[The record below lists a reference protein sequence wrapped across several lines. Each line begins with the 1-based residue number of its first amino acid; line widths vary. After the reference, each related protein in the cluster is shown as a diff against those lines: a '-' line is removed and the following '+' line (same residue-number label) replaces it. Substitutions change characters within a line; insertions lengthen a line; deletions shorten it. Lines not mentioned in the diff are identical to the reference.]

1 MASSTKIK
9 IPKINTINE
18 ARSSGALTTTSASTN
33 SIDRNLKELINIT
46 NSIKNNQITEAK
58 KQSAQLINIDKNLD
72 KNITEFRKAYGNF
85 VTISSSTTTEDTNTS
100 SDYDYGN
107 RSKTTTRTRVSSF
120 TDSDRSNSS
129 GHTSSSY
136 MPNKGIMDGIKG
148 FGDRASSG
156 FAPSLALSVA
166 TGGALN
172 PVLIQAL
179 WGPMKQFAGLIKDTI
194 LLPFR
199 AISAIWGSM
208 KNVFGFITSPFHSF
222 GHGGGSNSEYGLQG
236 ETKATTNARDNQ
248 LYRRLDTIISLLGKK
263 PALEKEE
270 KKEKSGGFLSSLF
283 GFLGEVIKIGGLI
296 ALGYGVFKV
305 IGMDKIKE
313 GWEAIKESKQKDGW
327 WGAIKTTLSTV
338 VDWGKII
345 GGFIYDWYEE
355 SGLKDT
361 ISGFIEGVKQDIKD
375 WWDKDKEREKDPNQ
389 FSIHRVFTWINKKI
403 SGILGEGWSE
413 VWNNTLLSLSSG
425 WNILTD
431 DKASDKY
438 FENIQ
443 KYWDN
448 ETKDWKENTPDK
460 IKNYDKIFDLMD
472 EKGLTGSQLK
482 LSFAKFKKNISDK
495 VANMYANSTDWLG
508 NAFAPMFGDNSP
520 ESEAF
525 KKFQLMDFEKG
536 QTGNL
541 DNYGWS
547 DKAFYNIYKTTNDF
561 MNSEEEGAFSLPN
574 IKKTFSGFLSFS
586 ISSLIETGVNIV
598 KEKWNNFQGK
608 LALQYKQYSDW
619 KNDPEGF
626 FAKNEHYSINGE
638 ELNFEDNQFYKMNKA
653 FSKII
658 ESFTEMFK
666 GKEGEEG
673 FFDKI
678 VNSITNFFTND
689 EGKSIISE
697 FQDKLIEIVTNQI
710 PIVIK
715 AVIGWVETKLSD
727 DNLLSSAV
735 KSSLNTFYGKLFS
748 TQVKQTK
755 ENIQQGNVTKETKE
769 QTEKILNDNIGWIN
783 MANNASGTFSN
794 LIKNGKYWLNNRLE
808 LLAALGIGA
817 ANIPYKLGGG
827 NKVPQEYTKLPS
839 GSFFEYTD
847 DIDTPNV
854 GYIDENGNLKV
865 YNKITN
871 PTQFEAILNIKRNK
885 ELFEAQHKLLAARD
899 MIEIENATSLIAY
912 KEELRDYI
920 NNKKGGDLNYDT
932 LLQVCTLLEKMLKA
946 NRVDAEE
953 AKKATEETT
962 KAIKE
967 LGPVKQSVPVFIPAK
982 NTISGDGN

>member
-18 ARSSGALTTTSASTN
+18 ARSSGTLTTTSASTN
-33 SIDRNLKELINIT
+33 AIDRNLKELINIT

-58 KQSAQLINIDKNLD
+58 KQLAQLINIDKNLD

-100 SDYDYGN
+100 SDSDYSN

-136 MPNKGIMDGIKG
+136 MPNKGIIDGIKG

-179 WGPMKQFAGLIKDTI
+179 WGPVKQFAGLIKDTI

-208 KNVFGFITSPFHSF
+208 KNIWGFITSPFHYFS
-222 GHGGGSNSEYGLQG
+222 GSNNEYGLQG

-283 GFLGEVIKIGGLI
+283 GFLGEAVKIGGLI
-296 ALGYGVFKV
+296 ALGYSIFKV
-305 IGMDKIKE
+305 LGMDRIKK

-361 ISGFIEGVKQDIKD
+361 ISGFIEGVKQDIRD

-448 ETKDWKENTPDK
+448 ETKDWKENTPEEV
-460 IKNYDKIFDLMD
+460 KNYDKIFDLMD

-482 LSFAKFKKNISDK
+482 LSFKKFKKNIGDK
-495 VANMYANSTDWLG
+495 VANMYASSTDWLG

-586 ISSLIETGVNIV
+586 ISSLIETGVNLV
-598 KEKWNNFQGK
+598 KEKWNNFQDK
-608 LALQYKQYSDW
+608 LSLRYEQYSDW

-626 FAKNEHYSINGE
+626 FAKNKHYSINGE
-638 ELNFEDNQFYKMNKA
+638 ELNFEDNPFYKMNKA

-678 VNSITNFFTND
+678 VNSITNFFTSD

-710 PIVIK
+710 PAVIK
-715 AVIGWVETKLSD
+715 TVINWIETKLSD
-727 DNLLSSAV
+727 DNLLSSAI
-735 KSSLNTFYGKLFS
+735 KMSLDTFYGKLSS
-748 TQVKQTK
+748 TQVKQVTK
-755 ENIQQGNVTKETKE
+755 DIQQGKTDQATNEKVEKLAFDSKAWIEMAHNATDWTHWWEDTKYE
-769 QTEKILNDNIGWIN
+769 
-783 MANNASGTFSN
+783 
-794 LIKNGKYWLNNRLE
+794 
-808 LLAALGIGA
+808 AALIAKDPLFRTALDVGEGTAWWYDKFRNYKPEGLNRGKFIEFMTDSRIPHIGFV
-817 ANIPYKLGGG
+817 N
-827 NKVPQEYTKLPS
+827 
-839 GSFFEYTD
+839 
-847 DIDTPNV
+847 
-854 GYIDENGNLKV
+854 END
-865 YNKITN
+865 
-871 PTQFEAILNIKRNK
+871 QFEFYSAFSGKGRRLSKLKHEQDLTLDHQAIMEGIEVGNAVSLNI
-885 ELFEAQHKLLAARD
+885 
-899 MIEIENATSLIAY
+899 Y

-932 LLQVCTLLEKMLKA
+932 LLQVCTLLEKMLSN

-967 LGPVKQSVPVFIPAK
+967 LGPVKQPVPVFIPGQ
-982 NTISGDGN
+982 NTISGDGK

>member
-18 ARSSGALTTTSASTN
+18 ARSSGTLTTTSASTN
-33 SIDRNLKELINIT
+33 TIDRNLKELINIT

-100 SDYDYGN
+100 SDSDYSN

-283 GFLGEVIKIGGLI
+283 GFLGEAIKIGGLI
-296 ALGYGVFKV
+296 ALGYGIFKV
-305 IGMDKIKE
+305 LGMDRIKK

-389 FSIHRVFTWINKKI
+389 FSIHRVFTWINEKI

-472 EKGLTGSQLK
+472 KKGLTGSQLK
-482 LSFAKFKKNISDK
+482 LSFSKFKKNIGDK
-495 VANMYANSTDWLG
+495 ITNMYADSTKWLSQ
-508 NAFAPMFGDNSP
+508 AFAPMFGDNSP

-525 KKFQLMDFEKG
+525 KKFQLMDFEKW

-561 MNSEEEGAFSLPN
+561 MNNEEEGAFSLPN
-574 IKKTFSGFLSFS
+574 IKKTFDGFMSFS
-586 ISSLIETGVNIV
+586 ITSLIQTGIKTLKNKWNSFIGYFTENKKQYNRYTTLKNIV
-598 KEKWNNFQGK
+598 GTDIADSIF
-608 LALQYKQYSDW
+608 LTI
-619 KNDPEGF
+619 NDNP
-626 FAKNEHYSINGE
+626 
-638 ELNFEDNQFYKMNKA
+638 FYKMNKA

-678 VNSITNFFTND
+678 VNSVTNFFTND

-710 PIVIK
+710 PAVIK
-715 AVIGWVETKLSD
+715 TVINWIETKLSD
-727 DNLLSSAV
+727 DNLLSSAI
-735 KSSLNTFYGKLFS
+735 KMSLDTFYGKLSS
-748 TQVKQTK
+748 TQIEQVTK
-755 ENIQQGNVTKETKE
+755 DIQQGKTDQATNEKVEKLAFDSKAWIEMAHNATDWTHWWEDTKYE
-769 QTEKILNDNIGWIN
+769 
-783 MANNASGTFSN
+783 
-794 LIKNGKYWLNNRLE
+794 
-808 LLAALGIGA
+808 AALIAKDPLFRTALDVGEGAGWWYDKFRNYKPEGLDRGRFIEFMTDSGIPHIGFV
-817 ANIPYKLGGG
+817 N
-827 NKVPQEYTKLPS
+827 
-839 GSFFEYTD
+839 
-847 DIDTPNV
+847 
-854 GYIDENGNLKV
+854 END
-865 YNKITN
+865 
-871 PTQFEAILNIKRNK
+871 QFEFYSAFSGKGRRLSELKHKQDLALNHQAIMEGIEVGNAVSLNI
-885 ELFEAQHKLLAARD
+885 
-899 MIEIENATSLIAY
+899 Y

-932 LLQVCTLLEKMLKA
+932 LLQVCTLLEKMLDD

-967 LGPVKQSVPVFIPAK
+967 LGPVKQPVPVFMPAK
-982 NTISGDGN
+982 DTISGD

>member
-9 IPKINTINE
+9 IPRINTLNE
-18 ARSSGALTTTSASTN
+18 ARSSGELTTASSN
-33 SIDRNLKELINIT
+33 SVNKSIKELIAIA
-46 NSIKNNQITEAK
+46 NSIKANQITGTKESAAK
-58 KQSAQLINIDKNLD
+58 LTSIDKNIDKSIREN
-72 KNITEFRKAYGNF
+72 KKAYGNF

-355 SGLKDT
+355 SGLKNT

-443 KYWDN
+443 KYWNN

-794 LIKNGKYWLNNRLE
+794 LIKNGKYWLNNKLE

-871 PTQFEAILNIKRNK
+871 PTQFEAILNIKHNK

-932 LLQVCTLLEKMLKA
+932 LLQVCTLLEKMLKD